1 MPIAS
6 AKTDTLFRT
15 LIETAVDGIIVIDG
29 KANIQ
34 IYNAACERLFGYRF
48 EDVLGK
54 NVTMLMPPPYQ
65 AEHDEYIDN
74 YQRTGKKRIIGIGR
88 EVFGLRKDGTT
99 FPMYLSVGEGAIE
112 GKSIYV
118 GIIHDLTEREG
129 AARRT
134 QELQNELLHVS
145 RLSAMGQMTAALAHE
160 LNQPLTAIANFV
172 TAARRNMVAGG
183 AAQMARAMDFIDKA
197 ANQTARAGKIIRQ
210 LREFVE
216 KRETTRTK
224 QNLNHLVEE
233 AIALSF
239 VGTADAGVK
248 LHKQLDA
255 SVPPVL
261 IDKVQMG
268 QVFLNLIRNSIEA
281 MQSVT
286 RRELTIKTMRM
297 DDDYVESIISDSGP
311 GLPPEIVSRLFQPFI
326 TTKEKGMGIG
336 LSICQ
341 TIVDAHGGRI
351 WSEANDGGGAIFHV
365 TLPSTSLD

>member
-6 AKTDTLFRT
+6 AKTDTLFRA

-34 IYNAACERLFGYRF
+34 IYNTACERLFGYRPD
-48 EDVLGK
+48 EVVGR
-54 NVTMLMPPPYQ
+54 NVKMLMPAPYQ
-65 AEHDEYIDN
+65 AEHDGYIEH
-74 YQRTGKKRIIGIGR
+74 YQRTGMKRIIGIGR
-88 EVFGLRKDGTT
+88 DVFGLRKDGTT
-99 FPMYLSVGEGAIE
+99 FPMYLSVGEGSIE
-112 GKSIYV
+112 GQPIYV

-160 LNQPLTAIANFV
+160 LNQPLTAIANYI
-172 TAARRNMVAGG
+172 TAARRYMAGG
-183 AAQMARAMDFIDKA
+183 GATQMTRAMDFIDKA
-197 ANQTARAGKIIRQ
+197 ANQTARAGQIIRQ

-216 KRETTRTK
+216 KRETTRTR
-224 QNLNHLVEE
+224 QDLNHLVEE

-239 VGTADAGVK
+239 VGAADAGIK
-248 LHKQLDA
+248 LHRQLDA

-268 QVFLNLIRNSIEA
+268 QVFLNLIRNSMEA

-286 RRELTIKTMRM
+286 RRDLTIKTRRM
-297 DDDYVESIISDSGP
+297 DQDYAEFIISDSGP

-351 WSEANDGGGAIFHV
+351 WAEANEGGGAVFHV

>member
-1 MPIAS
+1 MPITS
-6 AKTDTLFRT
+6 AETDALFRT
-15 LIETAVDGIIVIDG
+15 LIETAVDGIIVIDV

-34 IYNAACERLFGYRF
+34 IYNSACERLFGYQS
-48 EDVLGK
+48 EEVVGQ
-54 NVTMLMPPPYQ
+54 NVKMLMPAPYQ
-65 AEHDEYIDN
+65 AEHDGYIRH
-74 YQRTGKKRIIGIGR
+74 YQRTGVKRIIGIGR
-88 EVFGLRKDGTT
+88 DVSGLRKDGTI
-99 FPMYLSVGEGAIE
+99 FPMYLSVGEGVIE
-112 GKSIYV
+112 GKPIYV

-160 LNQPLTAIANFV
+160 LNQPLTAISSYV

-183 AAQMARAMDFIDKA
+183 AAHMSRAMDFIDKA
-197 ANQTARAGKIIRQ
+197 ANQTARAGQIIRQ

-224 QNLNHLVEE
+224 QNLNALVEE

-239 VGTADAGVK
+239 VGAADAGIK
-248 LHKQLDA
+248 IHKQLDA

-261 IDKVQMG
+261 IDKVQVG
-268 QVFLNLIRNSIEA
+268 QVFLNLIRNSMEA

-286 RRELTIKTMRM
+286 RRELTIKTTQM
-297 DDDYVESIISDSGP
+297 DPGYAEFIISDSGP

-351 WSEANDGGGAIFHV
+351 WAEANEGGGAIFHV
-365 TLPSTSLD
+365 TLPSTSRD